1 MENNMIFEEKYE
13 NKDVLI
19 ALKNVSELERDS
31 LLTLMTV
38 SDIRRLMN
46 KSPEE
51 YKAWH
56 DEISILVEHYA
67 MMLETL
73 ELLYKN
79 IDRMLLEDT
88 KNFSA
93 DYDRLGETEKEN
105 ATVALLNNDEFKKNC
120 FNILERNF
128 KNLINSDEVM
138 VALDK
143 TFGLS
148 KIYKKCLDM
157 GRKSDYIY
165 EV

>member
-1 MENNMIFEEKYE
+1 MENNKKSGKYSNE
-13 NKDVLI
+13 DVL
-19 ALKNVSELERDS
+19 KVVSKLPEVERDN
-31 LLTLMTV
+31 L
-38 SDIRRLMN
+38 
-46 KSPEE
+46 
-51 YKAWH
+51 
-56 DEISILVEHYA
+56 
-67 MMLETL
+67 LETL
-73 ELLYKN
+73 TVADISKLMNDKTECDNFCDYIEKIVVKYSLLA
-79 IDRMLLEDT
+79 DAVRMLNENMDAMLLDDASD
-88 KNFSA
+88 FSV
-93 DYDRLGETEKEN
+93 DYDKLNDSEKEH

-128 KNLINSDEVM
+128 KNLIDSDEVM